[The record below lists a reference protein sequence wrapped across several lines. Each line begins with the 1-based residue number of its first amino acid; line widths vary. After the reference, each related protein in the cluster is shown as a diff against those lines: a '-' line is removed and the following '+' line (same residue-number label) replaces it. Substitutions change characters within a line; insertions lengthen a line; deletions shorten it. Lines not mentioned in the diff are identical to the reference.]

1 MRRADRWRG
10 RTIVIVWLPPVL
22 AVVAMG
28 VAKTGWLPSQ
38 AVWDVAWTTAALSAL
53 LGTLAARRAAA
64 PANRERWTLWSAASG
79 CWLVGQ
85 LAWDLFGII
94 GFPSSPS
101 LADVAWW
108 GFALL
113 VVLSM
118 LRNRAPSRRVQM
130 VAVVETLPVIG
141 AAVALVFA
149 GLWHDATVSSLALGP
164 KLSALAYPALYV
176 SAAVLMAQAMIGGSL
191 AGSRSRALP
200 VTLGGMVAQAI
211 AFSLWSIQLLSGTY
225 VAGTSVLDPLWVF
238 GLLAIGAGG
247 HLAARAPEAVSEL
260 DEPAKRGGVLP
271 ALLFGVLSVNVVVV
285 SLQDGPT
292 GVVLTLAAGLL
303 LSGGALIVRSF
314 LLERRLRDMLDYER
328 ANLLGLADREQQ
340 LARVNRQLREDSRRD
355 SLTGMRNRRALSDD
369 LPGIEQ
375 LHRDRGSTYT
385 LALCDIDHFKA
396 YNDRL
401 GHLAGDQALRA
412 VAATVRGALRSGDV
426 AYRFG
431 GEELLLIMPDTT
443 LGEAM
448 TASERVREAVQRAAI
463 PHPDGIDGV
472 LTVSIGLAADHE
484 EAATLLA
491 QADAALYEAKHDGR
505 NRVVATSATTGVPAI
520 GRTRT
525 VTEETMPRH
534 LRSML
539 AVSRAAAAGEGVA
552 PVLDALAQTIRSEL
566 SFQVVVV
573 RLLDRESGE
582 LRCVTVL
589 GDEEARALLLD
600 SVNPWHEWEALL
612 GSEHEH
618 EREGAIWL
626 PSGSYDWGGETLLWV
641 PSAVASIGPD
651 AWDPDDMLLLPLRDG
666 SGEILGVVSVD
677 QPLSGRRPRD
687 ADLTC
692 LMAVCDHAALAL
704 AQVQRDTIHAAAAA
718 AGRRSAEM
726 TLDAVTLLA
735 ETLDLRDDGTSRH
748 SQTVGVYARETAVAL
763 GLAPDRVQRVQA
775 AGVLHDL
782 GKLGIADA
790 ILFKPGSLDESEWR
804 EMKRHP
810 EIGARILEH
819 AGLSDISSWIREHH
833 ERMDGG
839 GYPRGIAGEEIALEA
854 RILAVADAYEAMT
867 TDRPYRSGM
876 PGSEA
881 CAELRRCSGSQFD
894 PDVVAAFLDT
904 LEASGAG
911 TSPEP
916 PAEEPAL
923 VAGLGV

>member
-1 MRRADRWRG
+1 V
-10 RTIVIVWLPPVL
+10 RTTAVVWLPPVL
-22 AVVAMG
+22 AVLAMG
-28 VAKTGWLPSQ
+28 LAATGALPSQ
-38 AVWDVAWTTAALSAL
+38 AFWDVAWTAAALGAL
-53 LGTLAARRAAA
+53 LGTFAARRAAA
-64 PANRERWTLWSAASG
+64 PANRERWTLWSAASA

-94 GFPSSPS
+94 GFPTSPS

-113 VVLSM
+113 VILSM
-118 LRNRAPSRRVQM
+118 LRNRAQSRRVQI

-149 GLWHDATVSSLALGP
+149 GLWHEATVSTLALGP

-200 VTLGGMVAQAI
+200 VTLGGMIAQAV
-211 AFSLWSIQLLSGTY
+211 AFSLWSVQLLNGTY
-225 VAGTSVLDPLWVF
+225 VAGASALDPLWVF
-238 GLLAIGAGG
+238 GLVAIGAGG

-260 DEPAKRGGVLP
+260 DEPARRGGVLP

-285 SLQDGPT
+285 AVQDGPT
-292 GVVLTLAAGLL
+292 GALLTLAAGLL
-303 LSGGALIVRSF
+303 LSGGALILRSF
-314 LLERRLRDMLDYER
+314 LLERRLREMLDYER

-340 LARVNRQLREDSRRD
+340 LARINRQLREDSRRD

-369 LPGIEQ
+369 LPGIEE
-375 LHRDRGSTYT
+375 LHRERGTTYT

-412 VAATVRGALRSGDV
+412 VAATVRGALRSGDI

-448 TASERVREAVQRAAI
+448 TASERVRDAVQRAAI
-463 PHPDGIDGV
+463 PHPDGISGV

-491 QADAALYEAKHDGR
+491 RADAALYEAKHDGR
-505 NRVVATSATTGVPAI
+505 NRVVATSAAAGIPAL

-539 AVSRAAAAGEGVA
+539 AVSRAAASGEGVM
-552 PVLDALAQTIRSEL
+552 PVLGALAETIRSEL

-573 RLLDRESGE
+573 RLLDREAGE

-600 SVNPWHEWEALL
+600 TVNPWHEWEVLL
-612 GSEHEH
+612 GSEH

-626 PSGSYDWGGETLLWV
+626 PSGSHDWGGETLLWV
-641 PSAVASIGPD
+641 PSAVAGIGPD

-666 SGEILGVVSVD
+666 AGEILGVVSVD
-677 QPLSGRRPRD
+677 QPLGGRRPLD
-687 ADLTC
+687 TELSC

-718 AGRRSAEM
+718 ADRQSAEM

-763 GLAPDRVQRVQA
+763 GFAPDRVQRMQA

-790 ILFKPGSLDESEWR
+790 ILFKPAPLDDAEWR
-804 EMKRHP
+804 EIKRHP

-839 GYPRGIAGEEIALEA
+839 GYPRGLAGKAIALEA

-867 TDRPYRSGM
+867 TDRPYRSAM
-876 PGSEA
+876 PVADA

-894 PDVVAAFLDT
+894 PDVVSAFLET
-904 LEASGAG
+904 LELSRAG
-911 TSPEP
+911 TSTASVEDTT
-916 PAEEPAL
+916 
-923 VAGLGV
+923 VAAALGV